1 MNVSLHHATGS
12 QQFWGR
18 FYQLVLLELFHF
30 VEKLYLVALR
40 GLGSGHCSADV
51 VIFKEGEEAPAG
63 GGMQETCE
71 VSLD

>member
-1 MNVSLHHATGS
+1 MNVSLRHALGS
-12 QQFWGR
+12 QQFWGG
-18 FYQLVLLELFHF
+18 FYQLVLLELFRF

-51 VIFKEGEEAPAG
+51 VIFKECEEAPAG